1 MQTNTD
7 LGMLNERTIVGHIQ
21 ERDGSD
27 CLFFVFDF
35 EREMCKDRDGSLKIQ

>member
-21 ERDGSD
+21 ERDG
-27 CLFFVFDF
+27 LFFVFDF